1 MLTDY
6 TKTWKKKGRN
16 CVNNEIII
24 DENLISNME
33 AGDEKSIYHG
43 LMRTGTAYRINAIIQ
58 TVKHKISNDDI
69 ISKIKELKNDNCRV
83 IGIYK
88 MSDFAISAL
97 VLLGI
102 EKYHGN
108 DEIILKLIDSNFDF
122 YDKHN

>member
-1 MLTDY
+1 MRKFIKNFTEHAN
-6 TKTWKKKGRN
+6 KKHYVIATQIYRYKFNKINYKVKINYEDGY
-16 CVNNEIII
+16 V
-24 DENLISNME
+24 ME
-33 AGDEKSIYHG
+33 GE
-43 LMRTGTAYRINAIIQ
+43 RINAIIQ